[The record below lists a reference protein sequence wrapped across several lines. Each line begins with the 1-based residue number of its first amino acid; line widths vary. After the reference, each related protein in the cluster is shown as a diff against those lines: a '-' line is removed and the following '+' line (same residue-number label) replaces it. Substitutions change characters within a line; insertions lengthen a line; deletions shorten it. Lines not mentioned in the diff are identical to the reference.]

1 MQTLIFGHKNP
12 DTDTIAS
19 TLALS
24 YLKNQLGYN
33 TKACALGEPNKE
45 SKFILDFFDLN
56 KPEQIDNVK
65 IQVSDLDYDKPPKI
79 RPKTSIRTAFQ
90 LMEQHNLKALP
101 IIGEDEELAGV
112 VTMKDI
118 AMSLVR
124 GDIYTL
130 ETSLENIIND
140 LDGTLLKGSEKEE
153 ISGKISVIAFHSGTI
168 KGSDIINE
176 NSIII
181 VGNRYGI
188 IEHAI
193 SKRVKL
199 IIITGED
206 QIPERYFEEAKD
218 KGVNVIATPKD
229 TYTTSKLIHQA
240 NYISSI
246 MTVDLIKFY
255 QNEYLEDVVEEMRMR
270 VHSNYPIVDMRNN
283 FKGFISRK
291 HVLNPGRKNVIIV
304 DHNEYSQSAE
314 GLKEANIL
322 EIVDHH
328 KIGDMST
335 SKPINFRNMAV
346 GSTCTI
352 VYQMYRENMVEIPYE
367 IAGILLSGIISDT
380 LLLKSP
386 TTTELDSIA
395 VSELNVQLGL
405 DLKKYAMKMFRTGTS
420 LEGQSIDEIFYKDFK
435 EFVLED
441 KKVGISQIFTLDIE
455 DINNRR
461 EEFLKNIELV
471 FKNKEHDL
479 TLMLVTDIMQNG
491 SYMFYRSDTPHLIAN
506 AFEISGVQGCF
517 ANKVVSRKKQVIP
530 ALMQA
535 IRAMK

>member
-33 TKACALGEPNKE
+33 TKPCALGEPNKE
-45 SKFILDFFDLN
+45 SKFILDFFDLS
-56 KPEQIDNVK
+56 KPEYIDNVK
-65 IQVSDLDYDKPPKI
+65 IQVSDLHYDKPPKI
-79 RPKTSIRTAFQ
+79 KPRNSIRKAFQ
-90 LMEQHNLKALP
+90 LMEQNDLKALP
-101 IIGEDEELAGV
+101 IIGDDNELEGV

-118 AMSLVR
+118 AMSLVT

-130 ETSLENIIND
+130 ETSLENIIDD
-140 LDGTLLKGSEKEE
+140 LDGKLLKGNSEEE
-153 ISGKISVIAFHSGTI
+153 VSGQISVIAFQSGTI
-168 KGSDIINE
+168 KGSNIINE

-193 SKRVKL
+193 NKKVKL
-199 IIITGED
+199 IIITGENK
-206 QIPERYFEEAKD
+206 IPEKYVEEAINN
-218 KGVNVIATPKD
+218 GVNVIATPKD
-229 TYTTSKLIHQA
+229 TYTTSKLIHQT

-246 MTVDLIKFY
+246 MTVDMTKFY
-255 QNEYLEDVVEEMRMR
+255 ENEYLDDVVEEMRIR

-314 GLKEANIL
+314 GLKEANIV
-322 EIVDHH
+322 EIIDHH

-335 SKPINFRNMAV
+335 AKPINFRNMAV

-352 VYQMYRENMVEIPYE
+352 VYQMYKENMIEIPHN
-367 IAGILLSGIISDT
+367 IAGLLLSGIISDT

-386 TTTELDSIA
+386 TTTEQDSIA
-395 VSELNVQLGL
+395 VSELNQKLGL

-420 LEGQSIDEIFYKDFK
+420 LEGQSINEIFYKDFK

-461 EEFLKNIELV
+461 EEFMRSIEEV
-471 FKNKEHDL
+471 FKKKEHDL

-491 SYMFYRSDTPHLIAN
+491 SYMFYKSESPHLISS
-506 AFEISGVQGCF
+506 AFDIGLEQGCF
-517 ANKVVSRKKQVIP
+517 ANKVVSRKKQVVP

-535 IRAMK
+535 IRMMD